1 MGYGE
6 GNGNPISPQ
15 ISQTTLLNFP
25 FTLPMNNTSDT
36 TGNTLFP
43 VFFKLHQLD
52 VLVVGGGYVGLE
64 KLEAILKNSP
74 AARVTLVAAEVLQPD
89 IHRLAETH
97 PHVQVV
103 ERAFRRRDLRDRDLV
118 FLATNDRALHE
129 RIKKITRQRRIMTNV
144 ADTPDLCDFYLSSVV
159 KKGDLKIA
167 ISSNGKSPT
176 LTKRIREYL
185 EMAIPDDVQTLL
197 DNLKEVRDQLKGD
210 FEYKVK
216 KLNEVTADW
225 LNSPTDDLADPSRL
239 ERTLAAFDVANQED
253 PRSEVDENG
262 NEAPKELLYAQ
273 RMSRVLTEYAPNAS
287 EALRLATRCQHIR
300 RWTVPR
306 DSYPMDRKGYL
317 RWRTYL
323 KKFHGELAAEIMEAE
338 GYDAATIGQVVDLL
352 NKKNLKRDP
361 EMQTLEDVI
370 CLVFL
375 QFYFGDFLAQHSE
388 EKVISVAAKTW
399 GKMSEAGHAA
409 ASLITFSP
417 DEMNLIDQATANPH
431 N

>member
-1 MGYGE
+1 
-6 GNGNPISPQ
+6 
-15 ISQTTLLNFP
+15 
-25 FTLPMNNTSDT
+25 MNNLPDAS
-36 TGNTLFP
+36 GNMLFP

-89 IHRLAETH
+89 IYRLAETH
-97 PHVQVV
+97 PHVRVV

-185 EMAIPDDVQTLL
+185 EAAIPDDVQTLL

-225 LNSPTDDLADPSRL
+225 LNNPTDES
-239 ERTLAAFDVANQED
+239 
-253 PRSEVDENG
+253 
-262 NEAPKELLYAQ
+262 
-273 RMSRVLTEYAPNAS
+273 
-287 EALRLATRCQHIR
+287 H
-300 RWTVPR
+300 
-306 DSYPMDRKGYL
+306 
-317 RWRTYL
+317 
-323 KKFHGELAAEIMEAE
+323 
-338 GYDAATIGQVVDLL
+338 
-352 NKKNLKRDP
+352 
-361 EMQTLEDVI
+361 
-370 CLVFL
+370 
-375 QFYFGDFLAQHSE
+375 
-388 EKVISVAAKTW
+388 
-399 GKMSEAGHAA
+399 
-409 ASLITFSP
+409 
-417 DEMNLIDQATANPH
+417 
-431 N
+431 